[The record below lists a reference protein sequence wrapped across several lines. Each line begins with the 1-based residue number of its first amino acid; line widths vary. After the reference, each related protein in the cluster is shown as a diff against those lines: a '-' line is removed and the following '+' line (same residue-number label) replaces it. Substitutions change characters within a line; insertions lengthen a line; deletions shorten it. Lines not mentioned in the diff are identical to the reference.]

1 MNKNNYLIKRQILL
15 ESGNLDQEVVKHWCE
30 ESGRDFDEIMS
41 EIQQGVIGIKEIL
54 SFLDSFFGVTLLH
67 DKSGRVIKVF

>member
-15 ESGNLDQEVVKHWCE
+15 ESGNLDQEVVKHWCG

-67 DKSGRVIKVF
+67 DKSGQVIKVF